1 MTHTY
6 PTQCLTYRGVR
17 SAPADTRGLVS
28 STQSPLSKTNR
39 SKGRVLDLKHFL
51 QVLRRHWRSIIAI
64 VTLAMV
70 VSAVLTFVVMK
81 PVYESKSRVL
91 IGIDIRDTTDAHAAA
106 IFANSRAE
114 TYADLAQSSR
124 LTEQVIDSLDLQ
136 MTPEELASSISAEI
150 IEGTTLIQLTV
161 RADDPRKAQTIADVT
176 ASQFTD
182 FITTLEAPGGDAAN
196 AQITAQITDQPTF
209 NPTQVSPRRGLNLAA
224 AFVIGLMLGIGL
236 AIARELL
243 DRTIRT
249 ADHVAEV
256 TDAPV
261 LASIGYDSEIR
272 SSPLLTDLSGFAART
287 EAFRLLRTNL
297 RFIDLDAQPR
307 CLVIS
312 SAVPGEGKTMT
323 STNLAVAL
331 AQTGRKVLLIDADL
345 RRPRVASTLGL
356 DPAIG
361 MTTALVGKTEIDD
374 AIQIHEPSGLHV
386 LASGA
391 KPPNPT
397 EILQSKITHD
407 LIRRLRNSYD
417 TVIIDAPP
425 LLPVADSSVLATLA
439 DGVIMVIRHG
449 KTTRDQVEE
458 AAGRIDRVAG
468 KLYGVVVNMVAKRAV
483 GSYYYYYYE
492 ETAPSPKMSSAKPS
506 TKDHRARD
514 DTSSKA

>member
-1 MTHTY
+1 M
-6 PTQCLTYRGVR
+6 
-17 SAPADTRGLVS
+17 
-28 STQSPLSKTNR
+28 
-39 SKGRVLDLKHFL
+39 DLKQFL
-51 QVLRRHWRSIIAI
+51 QVLRRRWRSIVAI
-64 VTLAMV
+64 VLLALT

-81 PVYESKSRVL
+81 PEYESKSRVL
-91 IGIDIRDTTDAHAAA
+91 ISIDVRDTTDVYAAA
-106 IFANSRAE
+106 VFASNRSA
-114 TYADLAQSSR
+114 TYADLAKSSGLADR
-124 LTEQVIDSLDLQ
+124 VIDTLDLP
-136 MTPEELASSISAEI
+136 MTAEGLASRIDARI

-161 RADDPRKAQTIADVT
+161 RADDPREAESIARVT
-176 ASQFTD
+176 TDLFTD
-182 FITTLEAPGGDAAN
+182 YITELEAPGGDSTN
-196 AQITAQITDQPTF
+196 AQITARVTDQPTF
-209 NPTQVSPRRGLNLAA
+209 NPDQVRPRPVINLVAAGL
-224 AFVIGLMLGIGL
+224 IGLLLGIGL

-243 DRTIRT
+243 DRTVRT

-272 SSPLLTDLSGFAART
+272 KAPLLTDLSGFAART

-331 AQTGRKVLLIDADL
+331 AQTGRNVLIIDADL
-345 RRPRVASTLGL
+345 RRPRVATALGL
-356 DPAIG
+356 DPAVG
-361 MTTALVGKTEIDD
+361 LTTALVGKSEIDD
-374 AIQIHEPSGLHV
+374 AIQVHEPSGLHV

-397 EILQSKITHD
+397 EILQSKITQD

-425 LLPVADSSVLATLA
+425 LLPVADASVLATLA

-458 AAGRIDRVAG
+458 AANRIDRVAG

-492 ETAPSPKMSSAKPS
+492 ETAPVRGKEGSGK
-506 TKDHRARD
+506 RARAKD
-514 DTSSKA
+514 